1 MSAKLPAVKPKD
13 LIRVLEKKGWH
24 LDRVRGSHHIM
35 VHRGLKKA
43 VPVPMHNRDLKT
55 GTLNGILRI
64 AGISRRELTDLL

>member
-1 MSAKLPAVKPKD
+1 
-13 LIRVLEKKGWH
+13 
-24 LDRVRGSHHIM
+24 M